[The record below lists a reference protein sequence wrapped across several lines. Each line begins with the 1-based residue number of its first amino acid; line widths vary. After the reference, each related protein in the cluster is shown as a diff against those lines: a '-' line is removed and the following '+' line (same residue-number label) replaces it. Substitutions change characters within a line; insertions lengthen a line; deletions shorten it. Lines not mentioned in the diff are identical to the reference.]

1 MTQIVVKE
9 VLTKRELRE
18 FIYLPARVHKNDPDW
33 LPPIYNDEWLLFNK
47 KKNRSYTYADAA
59 FFIAFKN
66 NKPAGRIMVLVN
78 NRYNDLK
85 NERNGRFCFME
96 SVNDIE
102 VARALLNKA
111 EEWVKARG
119 MVKIVGPLGFSDK
132 DPQGF
137 QIEGFEYPY
146 LFTAATNSQYLPDLV
161 EQLGFSK
168 EVDLVNYNVPMPD
181 PIPPLYLKAF
191 DRFSKSGE
199 FKIIEFRSKKE
210 IKPYIIPILELMN
223 QTFSEI
229 YGFVPLNDPEKE
241 EFANRYL
248 PILDP
253 EFVKVVS
260 AGDQYVGFVI
270 ALPDLTRGIID
281 AKGKLF
287 PFGLFKI
294 LSAMKKSKKLMLML
308 GGIRKDYRGQGIDVL
323 MAIKMLQSAR
333 KRNMTLI
340 DSHLILENNLRMR
353 AECDRLD
360 GKIVKRFRIYQK
372 QLQNLNTND
381 NPSSSLN

>member
-1 MTQIVVKE
+1 MAQIVVKE

-18 FIYLPARVHKNDPDW
+18 FIYLPARVHKNDPGW

-47 KKNRSYTYADAA
+47 KKNRSYQYADAA
-59 FFIAFKN
+59 FFLAYKDS
-66 NKPAGRIMVLVN
+66 KVAGRIMSLVN
-78 NRYNDLK
+78 NRYNSIK
-85 NERNGRFCFME
+85 NERNGRFCFLD
-96 SVNDIE
+96 SINDIE
-102 VARALLNKA
+102 VVQALLDTV
-111 EEWVKARG
+111 EQWVKDRG

-146 LFTAATNSQYLPDLV
+146 LFTAATNSQYLPAMM
-161 EQLGFSK
+161 ESFGYTK
-168 EVDLVNYNVPMPD
+168 EVDLVNYNIPMPY
-181 PIPPLYLKAF
+181 PVPALYLKAY
-191 DRFSKSGE
+191 DRFSKNGE
-199 FKIIEFRSKKE
+199 FKVIEFRSKKE

-229 YGFVPLNDPEKE
+229 YGFVPLNDPEKQ
-241 EFANRYL
+241 EFASRYL

-253 EFVKVVS
+253 EFVKLVS
-260 AGDQYVGFVI
+260 TGDQYVGFII
-270 ALPDLTRGIID
+270 ALPDLSKGIIA

-287 PFGLFKI
+287 PFGLFRI
-294 LSAMKKSKKLMLML
+294 LNAMKKSKKLMLML
-308 GGIRKDYRGQGIDVL
+308 GGIRKDYRGHGIDVL
-323 MAIKMLQSAR
+323 MAIKMLESAR
-333 KRNMTLI
+333 HRNMTLI
-340 DSHLILENNLRMR
+340 DSHLILENNVRMR
-353 AECDRLD
+353 AECDRLE

>member
-1 MTQIVVKE
+1 MAQIVVKE

-18 FIYLPARVHKNDPDW
+18 FIYLPARIHKNDPDW

-47 KKNRSYTYADAA
+47 KKNRSYKYADAA
-59 FFIAFKN
+59 FFIARKD
-66 NKPAGRIMVLVN
+66 NKAAGRIMVLVN
-78 NRYNDLK
+78 NRYNEIK
-85 NERNGRFCFME
+85 RERNGRFCFME
-96 SVNDIE
+96 SDNDIE
-102 VARALLNKA
+102 VARALLDKA

-119 MVKIVGPLGFSDK
+119 MEKIVGPLGFSDK

-146 LFTAATNSQYLPDLV
+146 LFTAATNSQYLPAMM
-161 EQLGFSK
+161 EPLGYTK
-168 EVDLVNYNVPMPD
+168 EVDLVNYNIPMPD

-191 DRFSKSGE
+191 DRFTRNGE

-223 QTFSEI
+223 QTFSDI

-241 EFANRYL
+241 EFASRYL

-260 AGDQYVGFVI
+260 TGDQYVGFVI
-270 ALPDLTRGIID
+270 ALPDLTQGIIN
-281 AKGKLF
+281 AKGRLF

-294 LSAMKKSKKLMLML
+294 LHAMKKSKKLMLML

-323 MAIKMLQSAR
+323 MAIKMLGSAR
-333 KRNMTLI
+333 KRKMTLI
-340 DSHLILENNLRMR
+340 DSHLILENNARMR

-360 GKIVKRFRIYQK
+360 GKVVKRFRIYKK
-372 QLQNLNTND
+372 QLQNLNTNES
-381 NPSSSLN
+381 PSNSLN